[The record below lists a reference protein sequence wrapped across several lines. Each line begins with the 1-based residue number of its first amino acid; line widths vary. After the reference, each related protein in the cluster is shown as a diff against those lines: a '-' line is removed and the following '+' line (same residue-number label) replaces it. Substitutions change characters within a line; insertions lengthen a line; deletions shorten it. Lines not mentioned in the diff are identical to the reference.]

1 MSTKPKSDV
10 PPLGLLELDPAGV
23 VVRYAPVA
31 EQGWRRRDVLGRNF
45 FTEVMPA
52 ERLYGFRA
60 RFLNF
65 MAGGQ
70 AVDKFALSIP
80 RAEGALKVQVVLT
93 AANEGTAGRRE
104 RLALVRIMPE
114 ETRAAA

>member
-31 EQGWRRRDVLGRNF
+31 AQGWRRRDVLGRNF
-45 FTEVMPA
+45 FTELLPA

-70 AVDKFALSIP
+70 AVDRFALSIP
-80 RAEGALKVQVVLT
+80 RAEGALKLQVVL
-93 AANEGTAGRRE
+93 AAVSEGAGGGRE
-104 RLALVRIMPE
+104 RLALVRITPE
-114 ETRAAA
+114 QTRAAA